1 MSNFLYALLSPS
13 SRLRCSSVV
22 TPPTPSYHGLS
33 AVCVSDTEV
42 PDYRLSP
49 VRCSGLT
56 PRQQGESRSSSFAK
70 DIFTIFTSSSTAM
83 IKLFHY
89 VSHQCPR
96 VARLEPPWRSSPEPA
111 VIISHPSV
119 PWTSTHGGCHHLPGS
134 ANSQRLAFRTRVLH
148 SGYLPTSLYMS
159 SIHGGSSYGG
169 SFFPSLNH
177 GGLNGDR
184 TSRGTGP
191 FVTYSHT
198 V

>member
-1 MSNFLYALLSPS
+1 MLRFNPAAGRVAGTWGEHFKLLLCQGYLYNLYFKFYSYDQALP
-13 SRLRCSSVV
+13 LR
-22 TPPTPSYHGLS
+22 
-33 AVCVSDTEV
+33 
-42 PDYRLSP
+42 
-49 VRCSGLT
+49 
-56 PRQQGESRSSSFAK
+56 Q
-70 DIFTIFTSSSTAM
+70 
-83 IKLFHY
+83 
-89 VSHQCPR
+89 HQCPR